1 MTSAIF
7 EQARARGT
15 EDKVGQ
21 LNPMGRYG
29 IPEGTPRLLYLELSY
44 GINAHTL
51 RMQRLRTLPCF
62 WPRVRQPFPLLTSR
76 SCYLADDSSYINGQA
91 FVLDGGITASIPVIP
106 PKAPKAP

>member
-1 MTSAIF
+1 MTSALF

-29 IPEGTPRLLYLELSY
+29 VPEGTPCLLYLELTY
-44 GINAHTL
+44 QCRTL

-62 WPRVRQPFPLLTSR
+62 WPRVR
-76 SCYLADDSSYINGQA
+76 
-91 FVLDGGITASIPVIP
+91 
-106 PKAPKAP
+106 